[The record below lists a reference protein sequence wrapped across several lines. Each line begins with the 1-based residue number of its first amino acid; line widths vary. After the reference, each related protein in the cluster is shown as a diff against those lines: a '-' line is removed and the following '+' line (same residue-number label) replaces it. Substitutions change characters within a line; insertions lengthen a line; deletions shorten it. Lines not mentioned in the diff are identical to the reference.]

1 MRLLL
6 AIAVQENLIIHHI
19 DISTAF
25 LYGEL
30 DEEIYI
36 SIPEGLEN
44 QFNKN
49 SVLKL
54 NNMYGLKQAPRLW
67 NKTLVQFLSKLNF
80 QQLISD
86 ACIFINSEL
95 IIAIYVD
102 DIVILGKI
110 AT

>member
-54 NNMYGLKQAPRLW
+54 NKALFGLKQAPRLW
-67 NKTLVQFLSKLNF
+67 NKTLVKFLSKLNF

-86 ACIFINSEL
+86 TCIFINSEL
-95 IIAIYVD
+95 I
-102 DIVILGKI
+102 
-110 AT
+110 